1 MKNKFIPNLCSHL
14 GLTTFTMLL
23 TLAIPVF
30 SQQQTWLDQ
39 EKPINWNKPGANIPT
54 APKSEVNNLSECK
67 DLSRPANTAIDKMVT
82 EAGWQLF
89 GPLEIFG
96 ETTLVRGMANADGQC
111 RPLEYQVFVFYNG
124 KFAGTISPVTMNSR
138 TDGSL
143 KNVFL
148 YREKTLNSEF
158 ARYQDSDA
166 MCCPSARTSVSFEIE
181 TKNGIPLL
189 VPTSSDTSPNS

>member
-1 MKNKFIPNLCSHL
+1 MQTKFIPNL
-14 GLTTFTMLL
+14 GLTAITILL
-23 TLAIPVF
+23 TLAIPAV
-30 SQQQTWLDQ
+30 SQPRNWLDP
-39 EKPINWNKPGANIPT
+39 EKPINWNQPGANIPK
-54 APKSEVNNLSECK
+54 APKLEFTNLGECK
-67 DLSRPANTAIDKMVT
+67 DLARPAKTAIDQMVV

-96 ETTLVRGMANADGQC
+96 DTAIVRGMANADGQC

-124 KFAGTISPVTMNSR
+124 KFAGTVSPVPMNSR

-143 KNVFL
+143 KDIFL

-166 MCCPSARTSVSFEIE
+166 MCCPSASTSVQFAIDTNNS
-181 TKNGIPLL
+181 TPVL
-189 VPTSSDTSPNS
+189 VPTSSNTYPNPGN

>member
-1 MKNKFIPNLCSHL
+1 MKKKFIPNLGL
-14 GLTTFTMLL
+14 LTTFTMLL
-23 TLAIPVF
+23 TLAMPVF

-39 EKPINWNKPGANIPT
+39 EKPINWNRPGANIPK
-54 APKSEVNNLSECK
+54 APKLEFNNLAECK
-67 DLSRPANTAIDKMVT
+67 DLQRPANTAIDKMVT
-82 EAGWQLF
+82 DAGWQLF

-96 ETTLVRGMANADGQC
+96 GTTLVRGMANADGQC

-143 KNVFL
+143 KEVIL

-166 MCCPSARTSVSFEIE
+166 MCCPSASTSVSFEIDS
-181 TKNGIPLL
+181 KNTMPVL
-189 VPTSSDTSPNS
+189 VPTSRNTYPNS

>member
-1 MKNKFIPNLCSHL
+1 MQTKLISHLPKL
-14 GLTTFTMLL
+14 GLTTFTLLL
-23 TLAIPVF
+23 TLMMPAL
-30 SQQQTWLDQ
+30 SQRQKWLDQ

-54 APKSEVNNLSECK
+54 APKLEFNNLAECK
-67 DLSRPANTAIDKMVT
+67 DLFRPANTAIDKMVRK
-82 EAGWQLF
+82 AGWQLF

-96 ETTLVRGMANADGQC
+96 ETTLVRAMANADGQC

-143 KNVFL
+143 KDVFL
-148 YREKTLNSEF
+148 YREKTLNTEF

-166 MCCPSARTSVSFEIE
+166 MCCPSASTSVSFKIDN
-181 TKNGIPLL
+181 KNSMPVL
-189 VPTSSDTSPNS
+189 VPTSINTYPNS